1 MYSKIKKLG
10 SDTLIYGFATIF
22 GRFLSFLLTP
32 MYTNMLHTSQFE
44 FVIYLYTLIGCV
56 TVVFSFGMESSFFR
70 FYTREHSDQ
79 PRKVFTH
86 AFYVI
91 NLISFA
97 FTLLILFSSD
107 SIAAMIAN
115 PEVRN
120 ASYLIKLAAF
130 IPLFDTLILIP
141 MGFLRITEQAKKFAA
156 VRFAMIILT
165 VILNFIFLMGF
176 NLQAQ
181 GVILAQLIVSL
192 IGLFYFIPLIFRNFI
207 NVLDINLLIRMLKFG
222 FPTMPANLAAIILQI
237 GDRPI
242 LSEIT
247 KSSLQVATYQ
257 ANYRLGIPMMIFVTI
272 FEYAWKPF
280 YLSNHQEENAKVLY
294 SRIFTY
300 FTLICALIFLTVSLF
315 IPYVIKL
322 PGIGGK
328 YFINPEYWEGIGIIP
343 IVLAAY
349 FFNGVFTNISAGF
362 LITKETKYLPLVVG
376 FAAIVN
382 IAANFLLIPY
392 FGYFGAAWATFIA
405 YFLSAIL
412 IYRISLKIYPVNY
425 EWKKVGTIALTTL
438 VIFVLDK
445 ISMSLFDGSVEF
457 FIKILLT
464 AIFLYSLKYFNF
476 FDKDETVI
484 IKRLFKR
491 SKN

>member
-1 MYSKIKKLG
+1 
-10 SDTLIYGFATIF
+10 
-22 GRFLSFLLTP
+22 
-32 MYTNMLHTSQFE
+32 
-44 FVIYLYTLIGCV
+44 
-56 TVVFSFGMESSFFR
+56 
-70 FYTREHSDQ
+70 
-79 PRKVFTH
+79 
-86 AFYVI
+86 
-91 NLISFA
+91 
-97 FTLLILFSSD
+97 
-107 SIAAMIAN
+107 
-115 PEVRN
+115 
-120 ASYLIKLAAF
+120 
-130 IPLFDTLILIP
+130 
-141 MGFLRITEQAKKFAA
+141 
-156 VRFAMIILT
+156 
-165 VILNFIFLMGF
+165 
-176 NLQAQ
+176 
-181 GVILAQLIVSL
+181 
-192 IGLFYFIPLIFRNFI
+192 
-207 NVLDINLLIRMLKFG
+207 
-222 FPTMPANLAAIILQI
+222 
-237 GDRPI
+237 
-242 LSEIT
+242 
-247 KSSLQVATYQ
+247 
-257 ANYRLGIPMMIFVTI
+257 MMIFVTI

-362 LITKETKYLPLVVG
+362 LITKETKYLPMVVG

-425 EWKKVGTIALTTL
+425 EWKKVGTIAATTL